1 MRWMACA
8 SKWKPLLG
16 KQLKT
21 KDASSPRQR
30 TGGVAPGGITPDA
43 PRDYHATHSR
53 AHPQRHRGAERL
65 QDMRFHVSSLF
76 VSLCTFRFESRWGY
90 FFRPY
95 TVRVF
100 TTLRDSVLHSCNI
113 GVPVRSIPPLFDQP
127 VECACSLRIALGV
140 DMEIPFGRDAGG
152 AWPSL

>member
-1 MRWMACA
+1 MPPARVNGPEA
-8 SKWKPLLG
+8 S
-16 KQLKT
+16 
-21 KDASSPRQR
+21 
-30 TGGVAPGGITPDA
+30 
-43 PRDYHATHSR
+43 
-53 AHPQRHRGAERL
+53 HPEGSLQVHQETTTRPIAVPIRQRHRGAERL